1 MHREWICCVTT
12 AWIKHI
18 THRKFT
24 KFWLLHKAMV
34 RRLLHS
40 SIRISQEMDGASEKS
55 CSKPPV
61 SKVFSGL
68 FAQTINAWPFPSAVA
83 LLFLPPHRLF
93 SFLPSSPLLLHCTS
107 LSPGNTCFF
116 AHSLHTGKDPESRSC
131 VVSKSWHGVSI
142 YQTFAKWVFLD
153 LTPLTHSHPIY
164 REAKTHW
171 GWKEFCSD
179 FLFSFILAKS
189 SSIQTKA
196 SVRSLH
202 SNSPACSWLTD
213 REELLMPTLHDSQ
226 ERSPGGSH

>member
-18 THRKFT
+18 PHRKFT

-40 SIRISQEMDGASEKS
+40 SIRISQGIDRASEKS

-61 SKVFSGL
+61 SKVFPGL
-68 FAQTINAWPFPSAVA
+68 FAQTINTWPFPSAVA

-93 SFLPSSPLLLHCTS
+93 SFLPSSSLLLHCTS

-116 AHSLHTGKDPESRSC
+116 AHSLHTEKDPESRGR
-131 VVSKSWHGVSI
+131 VVSKSWHRVSI

-153 LTPLTHSHPIY
+153 LTPLAHSHPIY

-171 GWKEFCSD
+171 RWK
-179 FLFSFILAKS
+179 
-189 SSIQTKA
+189 
-196 SVRSLH
+196 
-202 SNSPACSWLTD
+202 NSPLTF
-213 REELLMPTLHDSQ
+213 S
-226 ERSPGGSH
+226 SPSFLQRAVPYRPRRV